1 MRLLCLELLIRFNN
15 KLYWGD
21 TEFCVNT
28 FVVDTGSS
36 PYAIIVG
43 CILFLSSWNIYA
55 ILLTAFFFLTLLI
68 LIGLSMTGI
77 PKWLKVI
84 PCRLYS
90 VQIELQQN
98 VGWFYF
104 IPFHFHIHV
113 KWKKKWTHNTKIQLR
128 CSFHTEFWHNKTCN
142 ECKCAEL
149 SNNGR
154 EKNVCIFII
163 KW

>member
-55 ILLTAFFFLTLLI
+55 ILLTAFFFDFIDFNRLI
-68 LIGLSMTGI
+68 DDRNSEMAKSHPMSSIFCSNRITAKCWPIL
-77 PKWLKVI
+77 
-84 PCRLYS
+84 
-90 VQIELQQN
+90 
-98 VGWFYF
+98 
-104 IPFHFHIHV
+104 FHFFSFSYSCEM
-113 KWKKKWTHNTKIQLR
+113 KKKYTHNTKIQLR

>member
-15 KLYWGD
+15 ELYRSD

-28 FVVDTGSS
+28 FFVDMGSS

-68 LIGLSMTGI
+68 LIGLSMTEI

-84 PCRLYS
+84 PCHLYS

-98 VGWFYF
+98 VGQFYS
-104 IPFHFHIHV
+104 ISFHFHIHV
-113 KWKKKWTHNTKIQLR
+113 KWTKKYTHTTQKYSCDEVFIQ
-128 CSFHTEFWHNKTCN
+128 SFDTTRH
-142 ECKCAEL
+142 
-149 SNNGR
+149 
-154 EKNVCIFII
+154 V
-163 KW
+163 

>member
-15 KLYWGD
+15 KLCWGD

-28 FVVDTGSS
+28 FVVDSLTGSS

-55 ILLTAFFFLTLLI
+55 ILLTAFFFWLLI

-84 PCRLYS
+84 PCHLYS

-98 VGWFYF
+98 VGRFYF

-113 KWKKKWTHNTKIQLR
+113 KWKKYIHTTQKYSCDVVFIQ
-128 CSFHTEFWHNKTCN
+128 SFDTTRHVMNANAPNWATTAEKKTF
-142 ECKCAEL
+142 AFL
-149 SNNGR
+149 
-154 EKNVCIFII
+154 
-163 KW
+163 